1 MANLTISV
9 SLVKCFPT
17 GSTTQWNE
25 NLVRKAIC
33 GLIIRFQILSV
44 RLTEEVLFAK
54 FIEAELLLATLFQ
67 LNDELLEHSLHL
79 LLDALLLSDQRLLF
93 DGSACLGGLLLIIVV
108 AILLLFVIISL
119 HFLFLYFFLSHT
131 ILSITNYLLLF
142 DQPILVCLSV

>member
-1 MANLTISV
+1 MCLGLQGFDSELDHLRIISEM
-9 SLVKCFPT
+9 LPDRFYNER
-17 GSTTQWNE
+17 NE

-79 LLDALLLSDQRLLF
+79 LLGALLLSDQRLLS

-131 ILSITNYLLLF
+131 ILYN
-142 DQPILVCLSV
+142 